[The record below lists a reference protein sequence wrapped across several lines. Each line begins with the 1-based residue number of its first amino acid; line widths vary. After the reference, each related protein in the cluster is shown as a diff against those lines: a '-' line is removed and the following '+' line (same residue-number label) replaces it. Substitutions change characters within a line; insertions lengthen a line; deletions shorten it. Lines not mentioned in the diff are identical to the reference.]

1 MSNYDIKVDLSP
13 YLPDT
18 YLKEKIYQSM
28 DKVDYTTYIGLNST
42 IFVFNINCP
51 SNEYQYYNDP
61 GYLLYGIKKRY
72 QQIRQ
77 YILIIKYLQHIIL
90 IFH

>member
-28 DKVDYTTYIGLNST
+28 DKVDYTTYIGMNST
-42 IFVFNINCP
+42 IFCFNTAKILCAAMP
-51 SNEYQYYNDP
+51 SP
-61 GYLLYGIKKRY
+61 
-72 QQIRQ
+72 
-77 YILIIKYLQHIIL
+77 
-90 IFH
+90 